1 MEMSWIDQA
10 KCADIY
16 YNYTGIETEPSWWN
30 EEAGDLLA
38 EMVYKIEECTN
49 GMDDANC
56 FLSVISKG
64 LRSILNPSSPTSWQW
79 VVSVPAHRLKKGYML
94 KQGFVNTACL
104 NEGLRNWKDQ
114 ITYALVK

>member
-38 EMVYKIEECTN
+38 EMVDKIEKCTS

-64 LRSILNPSSPTSWQW
+64 LRTILTPANPITWRW
-79 VVSVPAHRLKKGYML
+79 VVTVPAHRLKKGY
-94 KQGFVNTACL
+94 KL
-104 NEGLRNWKDQ
+104 NRDL
-114 ITYALVK
+114 